1 MLFSGFPR
9 RRSRLMPSGRMLAR
23 LAVIGLVA
31 ASAPVAWT
39 LVGAETREAASGVVA
54 SEGWQTLFDGTS
66 LAGWKRTEFYGAGAV
81 AVDKAFAGGAGAIVI
96 EKGDFLTGINR
107 ADAVDLPTMNYEIAL
122 DAMRVEGGDFF
133 CGLTFPVGKHACSF
147 IVGGWGGTVVGLSS
161 VDHSDASDND
171 TTTGK
176 EFALKKWYRIRIRVT
191 DQKIEA
197 WIDQEQVVD
206 LETMGRKIGLRDTEI
221 EKSLPLGISA
231 YQTRAAIRDIRLRK
245 L

>member
-1 MLFSGFPR
+1 
-9 RRSRLMPSGRMLAR
+9 MPSGRILAR
-23 LAVIGLVA
+23 LAVFGVVA
-31 ASAPVAWT
+31 ASAPVAWK
-39 LVGAETREAASGVVA
+39 LVAAETRSAASGLVA
-54 SEGWQTLFDGTS
+54 SEGWQPLFDGTS

-81 AVDKAFAGGAGAIVI
+81 AVDKAFAGEVGAIVI

-133 CGLTFPVGKHACSF
+133 CGLTFPVGKQACSF

-161 VDHSDASDND
+161 IDHSDASDND

-176 EFALKKWYRIRIRVT
+176 EFSLKKWYRIRIRVT
-191 DQKIEA
+191 EQKIEA

-231 YQTRAAIRDIRLRK
+231 YQTRAAIRDIRLKK